1 MNTATAVMTV
11 ILLLCA
17 LAAQGIPIPG
27 TQGRCQCP
35 ENPSSNFIAP
45 RTMKNLQYIPKGSHC
60 ERPEIIITKKNGQ
73 KFCVSPDAK
82 WVKMIIGSKKGSRPH
97 N

>member
-1 MNTATAVMTV
+1 MNRATVIMTV

-17 LAAQGIPIPG
+17 IAAQGIPILD

-35 ENPSSNFIAP
+35 RTSSDFINPKII
-45 RTMKNLQYIPKGSHC
+45 KNLQYIPKGPHC
-60 ERPEIIITKKNGQ
+60 ETQEIIITTKKGQ
-73 KFCVSPDAK
+73 RFCVSPDAE
-82 WVKMIIGSKKGSRPH
+82 WVKIIIRSRKGSRPR